1 MSFKIAVAN
10 VVQVPV
16 KFTLKD
22 GSVNRLFSFSLT
34 ATRRTPEEIEEQP
47 EVTIKEFLVANVTDW
62 SGQRLILQDNNE
74 PAPYSKEAFEFLL
87 KQPGLLMII
96 WAAYQRECG
105 GKEKN

>member
-22 GSVNRLFSFSLT
+22 GAVNKLFSFTLT
-34 ATRRTPEEIEEQP
+34 ATRRTPEEIEDQP
-47 EVTIKEFLVANVTDW
+47 EVTIKDFLLENVTDW
-62 SGQRLILQDNNE
+62 GSQRLVLQDNNE
-74 PAPYSKEAFEFLL
+74 PAAYSKEAFDYML

>member
-10 VVQVPV
+10 VVKVPV

-22 GSVNRLFSFSLT
+22 GSVNKLFSFELT

-47 EVTIKEFLVANVTDW
+47 EVTIKDFLLEVVTDW

-74 PAPYSKEAFEFLL
+74 PAPFGKDAFEYML
-87 KQPGLLMII
+87 KQPAVLMVV
-96 WAAYQRECG
+96 WTAYQRECG
-105 GKEKN
+105 AKEKN

>member
-10 VVQVPV
+10 VVQVHV